1 MAKVAFSKLDLK
13 KNQEVTNLQINDEI
27 SIEIKQYLPIDE
39 KLKMISEI
47 VNLSQGDSNIVNY
60 GKIDIFTLLGIIT
73 YYTNINFTEKQMEDP
88 AKLYDLF
95 VGNGLDID
103 ILRAIPKSEINFI
116 SNVVGKTAE
125 IEEVCGNLPGYP
137 GTRAAGMPPSTQET
151 EGRRKSCAGK
161 AARDHRRIHDAGTAQ
176 KRAGGAF
183 ACIDGRKRP
192 DGAHA
197 ATRVHPGTSAAF
209 QHGCAV

>member
-27 SIEIKQYLPIDE
+27 SIEIKQYLPIGE

-95 VGNGLDID
+95 VGNGLNID
-103 ILRAIPKSEINFI
+103 ILRAIPKSEVDFI
-116 SNVVGKTAE
+116 STVVESTAE
-125 IEEVCGNLPGYP
+125 SIIQYRNSAVGIVEAISQDYSNLNFD
-137 GTRAAGMPPSTQET
+137 AT
-151 EGRRKSCAGK
+151 EL
-161 AARDHRRIHDAGTAQ
+161 Q
-176 KRAGGAF
+176 KKIGDPENLAF
-183 ACIDGRKRP
+183 LKDVLTKLG
-192 DGAHA
+192 
-197 ATRVHPGTSAAF
+197 
-209 QHGCAV
+209 

>member
-27 SIEIKQYLPIDE
+27 SIEIKQYLPIGE

-73 YYTNINFTEKQMEDP
+73 YYTNISFTEKQMEDP

-103 ILRAIPKSEINFI
+103 ILRAIPKS
-116 SNVVGKTAE
+116 
-125 IEEVCGNLPGYP
+125 
-137 GTRAAGMPPSTQET
+137 
-151 EGRRKSCAGK
+151 
-161 AARDHRRIHDAGTAQ
+161 
-176 KRAGGAF
+176 
-183 ACIDGRKRP
+183 
-192 DGAHA
+192 
-197 ATRVHPGTSAAF
+197 
-209 QHGCAV
+209 

>member
-13 KNQEVTNLQINDEI
+13 KNQEVANLQINDEI
-27 SIEIKQYLPIDE
+27 SIEIKQYLPIGE

-95 VGNGLDID
+95 VGNGLSID
-103 ILRAIPKSEINFI
+103 ILKAIPKSEIDFI
-116 SNVVGKTAE
+116 SIVVERTAE
-125 IEEVCGNLPGYP
+125 NIIQYRNSAVGIVEAISQDYNNLNFD
-137 GTRAAGMPPSTQET
+137 AT
-151 EGRRKSCAGK
+151 EL
-161 AARDHRRIHDAGTAQ
+161 Q
-176 KRAGGAF
+176 KKIGDPENLAF
-183 ACIDGRKRP
+183 LKDVLTKLG
-192 DGAHA
+192 
-197 ATRVHPGTSAAF
+197 
-209 QHGCAV
+209 

>member
-27 SIEIKQYLPIDE
+27 SIEIKQYLPVGE

-95 VGNGLDID
+95 VGNGLSID
-103 ILRAIPKSEINFI
+103 ILKAIPRSEIDFI
-116 SNVVGKTAE
+116 SNVVERTAE
-125 IEEVCGNLPGYP
+125 NIIQYRNSAVGIVEAISQDYSNLNFD
-137 GTRAAGMPPSTQET
+137 AT
-151 EGRRKSCAGK
+151 EL
-161 AARDHRRIHDAGTAQ
+161 Q
-176 KRAGGAF
+176 KKIGDPENLAF
-183 ACIDGRKRP
+183 LKDVLTKLG
-192 DGAHA
+192 
-197 ATRVHPGTSAAF
+197 
-209 QHGCAV
+209 

>member
-13 KNQEVTNLQINDEI
+13 KNQEVANLQINDEI
-27 SIEIKQYLPIDE
+27 SIEIKQYLPVSE

-95 VGNGLDID
+95 IGNGLGID
-103 ILRAIPKSEINFI
+103 ILRTIPKSEIEFI
-116 SNVVGKTAE
+116 STIVERTAE
-125 IEEVCGNLPGYP
+125 SIIQYRNSAVGIVEAISQDYNNLNFD
-137 GTRAAGMPPSTQET
+137 AT
-151 EGRRKSCAGK
+151 EL
-161 AARDHRRIHDAGTAQ
+161 Q
-176 KRAGGAF
+176 KKIGDPENLAF
-183 ACIDGRKRP
+183 LKDVLTKLG
-192 DGAHA
+192 
-197 ATRVHPGTSAAF
+197 
-209 QHGCAV
+209 